1 MRTAL
6 ITLGIAL
13 VAIGL
18 AALALQ
24 EITYTTHEKL
34 LEIGPVT
41 ASAEREKTIE
51 LSPAL
56 GTASLLSGLGLLLL
70 AVKR

>member
-6 ITLGIAL
+6 VALGIVL
-13 VAIGL
+13 VALGL
-18 AALALQ
+18 TVLAWQ

-41 ASAEREKTIE
+41 ATAEREKTIE

>member
-41 ASAEREKTIE
+41 ASAEREKTME